1 MVRNTLSRAECW
13 GIIKPVKQLF
23 KIFDVISKDNG
34 GVC

>member
-13 GIIKPVKQLF
+13 GVIKPVKQLF
-23 KIFDVISKDNG
+23 NVISKDNG